1 MCLLAWAV
9 VRGGGLPGA
18 AATALGEK
26 RASDK
31 TILVGVCRRELP
43 RSVAEDHLDELAR
56 LVDTAGGRVVAR
68 SLQDRPAPDP
78 ATYVGKGKVAEL
90 AEAAEAL
97 EAGFVVFDDE
107 LTPSQ
112 VKNLEKALPARVLD
126 RPAVI
131 LEIFASRARSREA
144 MTQVELARLNYLL
157 PRLAGST
164 SGLSQQRAGG
174 MFRAGVGEKKIEL
187 DRRRIRRRIATLKE
201 ELARI
206 EKGRAVRR
214 RRLSHVATVALA
226 GYTNAGKTTLFN
238 RLTSSRELAEDR
250 LFATLDPRH
259 ARLLGVGGRPIV
271 VTDTVG
277 FLRKL
282 PHDLVASFRST
293 LSEVEEADVVVHV
306 VDAASEAAEEERR
319 VAEEVLSELGVAP
332 ERVLLVLNKSDL
344 PGARSPGAEGMR
356 VSAATGEGLDA
367 LRAAVV
373 DRLVALG
380 VPVPLPGAAP
390 EAAVAP

>member
-1 MCLLAWAV
+1 MP
-9 VRGGGLPGA
+9 GGKP
-18 AATALGEK
+18 
-26 RASDK
+26 ASEK
-31 TILVGVCRRELP
+31 TILVGVSRRELP

-68 SLQDRPAPDP
+68 SLQDRAAPDP
-78 ATYVGKGKVAEL
+78 ATYVGKGKVKEL

-112 VKNLEKALPARVLD
+112 VKNLEKELPVRVLD

-131 LEIFASRARSREA
+131 LEIFAARARSREA
-144 MTQVELARLNYLL
+144 MTQVELARLTYLL
-157 PRLAGST
+157 PRLAGAT
-164 SGLSQQRAGG
+164 TGLSQQRAGG
-174 MFRAGVGEKKIEL
+174 MFRSGGGEKKLEL

-238 RLTSSRELAEDR
+238 RLTSSREFAEDR

-282 PHDLVASFRST
+282 PHDLVASFKST
-293 LSEVEEADVVVHV
+293 LKEVEEADLVVHV
-306 VDAASEAAEEERR
+306 VDAASSQADEERH
-319 VAEEVLSELGVAP
+319 VAEEVLGELGVAS
-332 ERVLLVLNKSDL
+332 ERILLVRNKSDL
-344 PGARSPGAEGMR
+344 PAGAMAQGEGVR
-356 VSAATGEGLDA
+356 LSAATGEGLGA
-367 LRAAVV
+367 LRAAIVE
-373 DRLVALG
+373 RLLALG
-380 VPVPLPGAAP
+380 VPVPLPGAVA